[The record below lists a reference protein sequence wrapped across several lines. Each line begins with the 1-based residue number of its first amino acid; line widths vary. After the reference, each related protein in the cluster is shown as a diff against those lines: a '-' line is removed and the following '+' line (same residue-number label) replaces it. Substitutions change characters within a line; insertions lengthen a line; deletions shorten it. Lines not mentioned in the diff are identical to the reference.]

1 MITGFILA
9 HIGLLLIVLG
19 FIMPRYYDVF
29 IPPHRRDEGKEMTV
43 ANEPKGEVL
52 ARLQLDVE
60 GGEAGLES
68 SEDEKKRDEESS
80 EQGTRS
86 V

>member
-1 MITGFILA
+1 
-9 HIGLLLIVLG
+9 
-19 FIMPRYYDVF
+19 MPRYYDVF

-52 ARLQLDVE
+52 ARLQPDVE

-68 SEDEKKRDEESS
+68 SEDEKKSDSVNGG
-80 EQGTRS
+80 QGTRS